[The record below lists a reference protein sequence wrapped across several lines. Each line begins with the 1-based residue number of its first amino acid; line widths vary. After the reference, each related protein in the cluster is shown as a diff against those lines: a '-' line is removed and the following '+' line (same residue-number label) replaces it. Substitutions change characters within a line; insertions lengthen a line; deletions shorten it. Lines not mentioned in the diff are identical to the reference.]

1 MQPLVLF
8 FFLLSPLSSFNL
20 IRKSADAVWSPTHVK
35 PISAAHKRLLPRFK
49 QAEAHL
55 VLAQKTLDQAW
66 HRRVNLQVCSYHCEV
81 KEGEEKPFHTLSTTQ
96 QKADTIT
103 QPDVDTN
110 KATVKSVC
118 FVSCSQD
125 HRKMIWWQKQIYA
138 PVWRGDKPDLYPDIY
153 DTRTHQLWFTTQP
166 VA

>member
-1 MQPLVLF
+1 MQPLVL

-81 KEGEEKPFHTLSTTQ
+81 KEREEKPFHTLSTTQ

-138 PVWRGDKPDLYPDIY
+138 PV
-153 DTRTHQLWFTTQP
+153 
-166 VA
+166 